1 MRRGVERKERSRV
14 GEWKKEEYGQGE
26 VEADDL
32 KGRRGSKEEQR
43 GEGGKRSQSGCCRPV
58 LFTRAYP
65 RLGAKKGRRGRGD
78 ITEFLRA
85 RSKYCA
91 KPIEPVVA
99 MPKQRG
105 LGRAEEGGDSIQMEA
120 ALLGSGEGGST
131 PVFNEG
137 MVEPL
142 MDDFEDAVDEWKEH
156 VWYQCFGW
164 ACAWLFLSPE
174 TWQ

>member
-1 MRRGVERKERSRV
+1 
-14 GEWKKEEYGQGE
+14 
-26 VEADDL
+26 
-32 KGRRGSKEEQR
+32 
-43 GEGGKRSQSGCCRPV
+43 
-58 LFTRAYP
+58 
-65 RLGAKKGRRGRGD
+65 
-78 ITEFLRA
+78 
-85 RSKYCA
+85 
-91 KPIEPVVA
+91 

-120 ALLGSGEGGST
+120 ALLGSSEGGST